1 MHRQAPCAGH
11 KGTMPCSV
19 TDAPAHIPPADTT
32 ALPAALATL
41 QPTHICHT
49 TPSRWQ
55 MSTVPDV
62 HVLVDAAFPPTD
74 DVSHHYHAHLHHS
87 VSSCRAY
94 QPSSIALQNSTT
106 QPKQP
111 QTINPQLQAH
121 EPGYN
126 LSMIQLITAACML
139 DSPHVLSALPPVLMT
154 DTEAS
159 MCTCC
164 TQQAKPHCANK
175 SATTGTNDSHK
186 P

>member
-1 MHRQAPCAGH
+1 VNWQSPATPQLSECCCTADMHRQAPCAGH

-32 ALPAALATL
+32 ALLAALATL

-87 VSSCRAY
+87 VSGCRAY

-111 QTINPQLQAH
+111 QTINPQPLAH
-121 EPGYN
+121 EPGYI
-126 LSMIQLITAACML
+126 LSIISSSLPHACWIHHM
-139 DSPHVLSALPPVLMT
+139 SCQPCHLS
-154 DTEAS
+154 
-159 MCTCC
+159 
-164 TQQAKPHCANK
+164 
-175 SATTGTNDSHK
+175 
-186 P
+186 